1 MPRFAD
7 IHCHPGLH
15 PFAWDFAGKKKNE
28 NVWDY
33 DPPKPRQRNSKYPE
47 FTQADFRT
55 LAKGGTKLAFVSI
68 YPIEQGWF
76 KPNVL
81 ADGSIS
87 DFLARVIS
95 KLPSKF
101 VNAVQSDDHQYF
113 DFFFKEYHYLH
124 EENGKPHDVDG
135 EVYRY
140 ILLNPGD
147 DLDEVLSRHNT
158 IGAIMSVEGA
168 QSFIP
173 GNETSIN
180 NASFDFDQTI
190 RNIEA
195 VKGWDHPP
203 FFVSMSHHF
212 YNGFCGHARSLPG
225 FASKLLD
232 QKVGLN
238 EPFND
243 NGRKVVDCFLGLN
256 DYEGNG
262 HRILIDTKHMSVA
275 AREEYYQKVREY
287 NQDKADPDKIPI
299 VVSHTAYSGHATMA
313 EAIIRPDTDEDKYAD
328 SEIFNNWSINL
339 CDDEI
344 LEIFNSNGIIG
355 LNFDERILSGQRVMD
370 EYESRFSKKDIRD
383 KDPEVRRFWAQQ
395 MLNNILGIVKAVIYS
410 SSIPPGQK
418 VRIWNMLSIGTDFD
432 GMINP
437 EDGFVTSE
445 EFGDLYDY
453 LTEIMPMQP
462 DIGHLLQGLS
472 VEEVLDKIAYENAV
486 NFARM
491 YYFTS

>member
-1 MPRFAD
+1 
-7 IHCHPGLH
+7 
-15 PFAWDFAGKKKNE
+15 
-28 NVWDY
+28 
-33 DPPKPRQRNSKYPE
+33 
-47 FTQADFRT
+47 
-55 LAKGGTKLAFVSI
+55 
-68 YPIEQGWF
+68 
-76 KPNVL
+76 
-81 ADGSIS
+81 
-87 DFLARVIS
+87 
-95 KLPSKF
+95 
-101 VNAVQSDDHQYF
+101 
-113 DFFFKEYHYLH
+113 
-124 EENGKPHDVDG
+124 
-135 EVYRY
+135 
-140 ILLNPGD
+140 
-147 DLDEVLSRHNT
+147 
-158 IGAIMSVEGA
+158 
-168 QSFIP
+168 
-173 GNETSIN
+173 
-180 NASFDFDQTI
+180 
-190 RNIEA
+190 
-195 VKGWDHPP
+195 
-203 FFVSMSHHF
+203 
-212 YNGFCGHARSLPG
+212 
-225 FASKLLD
+225 
-232 QKVGLN
+232 
-238 EPFND
+238 
-243 NGRKVVDCFLGLN
+243 
-256 DYEGNG
+256 
-262 HRILIDTKHMSVA
+262 MSVA

-299 VVSHTAYSGHATMA
+299 VVSHTAYSGYATMA

-453 LTEIMPMQP
+453 LKEIMPMQP